1 MIEKLEKITP
11 GDVLS
16 LVKAFRGQ
24 AHNRI
29 TIRAIMGGIA
39 VLTAPWWLEVLSVL
53 IDWSIDLPIVD
64 DLSKW
69 LGFGIIIGALVY
81 NYFMSKE
88 ILKAV
93 VGEVAERKL
102 NHDIKVF
109 EKTEFDAAFITE
121 LKRSMLLKNLLEGR
135 NWLYIIEVKDY
146 FDGSD
151 GKFHS
156 SILQKASEKL
166 VAAQDDLI
174 QHLINAD
181 LKHEWNSHE
190 WNSTGP
196 GIEIVGNMIRK
207 QIPSSFYRYS
217 FIKKDEIETASSLLR
232 AMSTTYDEFRLA
244 VKNELYV

>member
-16 LVKAFRGQ
+16 LVKAFRGK

-29 TIRAIMGGIA
+29 TLCAIGLGGAILTPHFLIEIA
-39 VLTAPWWLEVLSVL
+39 SIFTE
-53 IDWSIDLPIVD
+53 WSINLPIID

-69 LGFGIIIGALVY
+69 LGFIIVIGALAY
-81 NYFMSKE
+81 NYFMSKD

-121 LKRSMLLKNLLEGR
+121 LKRSVLSKNLLEGS

-146 FDGSD
+146 FDSSD

-166 VAAQDDLI
+166 VAAQDDLT

-181 LKHEWNSHE
+181 LKHE

-196 GIEIVGNMIRK
+196 GIEIVGNVIRK
-207 QIPSSFYRYS
+207 QIPSKLYRYS
-217 FIKKDEIETASSLLR
+217 FKKQEEYDAASSLLR